1 MALLKVRNLTV
12 AVGKRTHLAD
22 IVDALSFDLNR
33 GQCLGI
39 VGESGSGKSTAAM
52 AIMGLL
58 DGKSLEMSG
67 SVVFDGTE
75 LTDLTPREFRRLQGS
90 DIAMIFQD
98 PMSSLNPVLRIG
110 DQITECV
117 LAHHRSSKK
126 DAWDKSVDVLKQV
139 GMPDPVGMMQRYPHQ
154 LSGGQR
160 QRVMIAMAIIFKPRL
175 LIADE
180 PTTALDLTIQ
190 AQILELLKA
199 LSRDLD
205 MGLILITHD
214 LGVVSQMCD
223 EVIVLYSGRDVERG
237 PTQEVLEHPKHP
249 YTIGLLGAHPS
260 LDAEDAMLTPISG
273 APPSIWRRPSGCAFR
288 DRCPQAEAMCAD
300 QVPELA
306 TVGHASHQA
315 ACLIYGGHVSPEG
328 ETA

>member
-1 MALLKVRNLTV
+1 MELLRVDNLSV
-12 AVGKRTHLAD
+12 SVGSGPRSAA
-22 IVDALSFDLNR
+22 IVDRLSFKLSR

-58 DGKSLEMSG
+58 DKRSLSVSG
-67 SVVFDGTE
+67 AVEYDGE
-75 LTDLTPREFRRLQGS
+75 DLLQLSPKNLRDLQGAE
-90 DIAMIFQD
+90 IAMVFQD

-110 DQITECV
+110 DQIIECV
-117 LAHHRSSKK
+117 QAHRKQPAK
-126 DAWDKSVDVLKQV
+126 EAWSRAVEVLSQV
-139 GMPDPVGMMQRYPHQ
+139 GMPDPEGMLKRYPHQ

-160 QRVMIAMAIIFKPRL
+160 QRVMIAMAIVFKPRL

-190 AQILELLKA
+190 AQILDLLKA

-205 MGLILITHD
+205 MAVVLITHD
-214 LGVVSQMCD
+214 LGVVSQMSD

-237 PTQEVLEHPKHP
+237 PTQQVLENPQHP

-260 LDAEDAMLTPISG
+260 LDADQDRLTPIPG
-273 APPSIWRRPSGCAFR
+273 APPSIWERPSGCAFR
-288 DRCPQAEAMCAD
+288 DRCSESVGTCAETTPPQGMINKSEHLVACH
-300 QVPELA
+300 LHSGA
-306 TVGHASHQA
+306 TPQRK
-315 ACLIYGGHVSPEG
+315 
-328 ETA
+328 TA